1 MAGDWNKMKDKMGSS
16 AGGAQPAD
24 WEAMLGKINAQP
36 ALAPKSAGKAW
47 LTWIMAASL
56 GLVLGI
62 GGWYLGSRS
71 EANANQN
78 EPDSPQNFNL
88 NQESNFSGRTDNKG
102 NSPKEQERVI
112 IKEPSFQEQELEN
125 LNYSSEPI
133 SQAAASFKEETKP
146 NQLNKKQTNNPAE
159 FTNTTSATNTT
170 AAAAAAPIVEGA
182 VPEALK
188 PDLEKP
194 LEDPSAIIASETEEP
209 NEKQLNDET
218 KTEPEAKSK
227 PDLATIDEI
236 NTSSSAPADE
246 NPGEESMNATDYI
259 ATNDS
264 IPTNDSVATTVMIK
278 AKDRVD
284 KASLPD
290 ENNPP
295 PFIDART
302 GFKLNAASA
311 YLGFMHEIRSNS
323 PWAYGA
329 GMELQWQRKRQYFS
343 AGLAYYEMRQPYEL
357 VSNQL
362 ISTIDSS
369 WNQQIRD
376 RELIEV
382 SRIWVIDSFQA
393 GRYVYDTNVRIVS
406 DTNYVLQV
414 DTNQIGSR
422 IVSNL
427 ERPYSFV
434 ELPLVYG
441 YNFGNG
447 PWQFRLAGGVAL
459 QQALAYSDNE
469 SRSKSL
475 FGISALL
482 QPQLDWHINEQWSI
496 FNRVQI
502 RYPIQ
507 QEFVLY
513 EQVKLRYSFQMGVS
527 YRW

>member
-1 MAGDWNKMKDKMGSS
+1 MAGEWNKMKDKMGSS
-16 AGGAQPAD
+16 RGGAQPAD

-36 ALAPKSAGKAW
+36 ALAPKSTGKAW
-47 LTWIMAASL
+47 LTWFMAASL
-56 GLVLGI
+56 GLVLAL

-78 EPDSPQNFNL
+78 EADSPQNFNL
-88 NQESNFSGRTDNKG
+88 NQESNLSGRSDNKG
-102 NSPKEQERVI
+102 NSPQEPERVI
-112 IKEPSFQEQELEN
+112 IKEPSFQAQELEN
-125 LNYSSEPI
+125 LDYSSEPTN
-133 SQAAASFKEETKP
+133 QAAAIVKEETKP
-146 NQLNKKQTNNPAE
+146 NQLDKKQTTSPAE
-159 FTNTTSATNTT
+159 FTNT
-170 AAAAAAPIVEGA
+170 AAAASLRVEEAAQ
-182 VPEALK
+182 EALK
-188 PDLEKP
+188 PEVNKP
-194 LEDPSAIIASETEEP
+194 VENPSSIIASETEEP
-209 NEKQLNDET
+209 NEERSNEWT
-218 KTEPEAKSK
+218 KAESEANSK
-227 PDLATIDEI
+227 PDLAAADIV
-236 NTSSSAPADE
+236 NTSSSAFADK
-246 NPGEESMNATDYI
+246 NSGEESLSDTDFI

-264 IPTNDSVATTVMIK
+264 VPTNDSVAAAIMIK
-278 AKDRVD
+278 SKDRVD
-284 KASLPD
+284 KSSLPD
-290 ENNPP
+290 ESNPP

-343 AGLAYYEMRQPYEL
+343 AGLAYYDMRQPYEL

-362 ISTIDSS
+362 ITNIDSS

-376 RELIEV
+376 REVLEV

-406 DTNYVLQV
+406 DTSYVLQV

-422 IVSNL
+422 IVNKL

-434 ELPLVYG
+434 EMPLVFG

-482 QPQLDWHINEQWSI
+482 QPQLDWRINKQWSI
-496 FNRVQI
+496 FNRVQL

>member
-1 MAGDWNKMKDKMGSS
+1 MAGEWNKMKDKMGSS

-56 GLVLGI
+56 GLILGL

-71 EANANQN
+71 ESNASQN
-78 EPDSPQNFNL
+78 EADTPQNFNL
-88 NQESNFSGRTDNKG
+88 NQESNYSGRTDSKD
-102 NSPKEQERVI
+102 NSPQDQERVI

-125 LNYSSEPI
+125 LDYSSEPI
-133 SQAAASFKEETKP
+133 NQTAVQFNQETKP
-146 NQLNKKQTNNPAE
+146 NHLNKKQTNNPAE
-159 FTNTTSATNTT
+159 FTNTTEEV
-170 AAAAAAPIVEGA
+170 APTREEA
-182 VPEALK
+182 VQEALK
-188 PDLEKP
+188 SDLKKP
-194 LEDPSAIIASETEEP
+194 LEDPSTIVAGETEEP
-209 NEKQLNDET
+209 NEERLNEGTKDESD
-218 KTEPEAKSK
+218 ANSQ
-227 PDLATIDEI
+227 PDLAAADEV

-246 NPGEESMNATDYI
+246 NSEEESVSAANFI

-264 IPTNDSVATTVMIK
+264 IPTNDSVATAIMIM

-290 ENNPP
+290 QNNPP

-357 VSNQL
+357 VSNQI
-362 ISTIDSS
+362 ISNIDSS

-496 FNRVQI
+496 FNRVQL